1 MPHNLSI
8 ERINS
13 VFDTIEQEIAVSSWE
28 MDGLKIWPLIR
39 NNHWLYLLSQ
49 KVFDSNNQIALNNN
63 PAKQIKKI
71 ISAGL
76 SFVRAKQ
83 IDKKKNDH
91 LRKTDLLIAVAA
103 STRFFKVDGAWY
115 SPYSDSLIK
124 HFRAENIDSLV
135 LEFAS
140 DGRCLLPRF
149 APSVF
154 VQNQSYYLSIQAK
167 LRGKLNFPP
176 LKEHIDGW
184 NDFLA
189 IIDRELGTDCR
200 PDINTVRTKA
210 RQILLHEQWF
220 NKILQVIQPKV
231 AIVGFSYCSADAM
244 GLIRACRK
252 LGILTIEIQH
262 GVQGSEH
269 MAYHHWARLPEQGY
283 DTLPEIFW
291 TWGEDEKRN
300 IDSWANSRPEA
311 HRAMVGGN
319 PCLHIYDQNGLCS
332 THSNKTLL
340 KKTEEQA
347 LNVLFTAQAFDSLP
361 DFFIETIRQTPNW
374 KWWIRIH
381 PQYWEMEEPLRKQL
395 EVNNLANAVISTSS
409 ELPLIGLLEQ
419 CDVHVTEF
427 SSSVLEA
434 QTCGVASV
442 VINPSAVNL
451 FKELI
456 DSEQVVYANSTE
468 LLISAIKLQEKK
480 KIHDIQSE
488 DGSCFFPDIMKEIK
502 KRTHSAV
509 ETVTTQGI

>member
-1 MPHNLSI
+1 MRHDLSI
-8 ERINS
+8 EKINS

-39 NNHWLYLLSQ
+39 NNHWLYLVVQ
-49 KVFDSNNQIALNNN
+49 KVFNSNNQIAINNN
-63 PAKQIKKI
+63 LSHQLKKI
-71 ISAGL
+71 VSAGV
-76 SFVRAKQ
+76 SFARAKQ
-83 IDKKKNDH
+83 VDKDKNDRI
-91 LRKTDLLIAVAA
+91 RKTDLLIAVAT

-115 SPYSDSLIK
+115 TPYSDSLIK
-124 HFRAENIDSLV
+124 HFREEDIDSLV

-149 APSVF
+149 APSIF

-167 LRGKLNFPP
+167 LRGKLNFPA
-176 LKEHIDGW
+176 LKEQLEGW
-184 NDFLA
+184 DDCLA
-189 IIDRELGTDCR
+189 IIDRELGADCR
-200 PDINTVRTKA
+200 PNLNTVRTKA

-220 NKILQVIQPKV
+220 NKILQKTKPKV

-269 MAYHHWARLPEQGY
+269 MAYHRWAGLPEQGY
-283 DTLPEIFW
+283 DTLPDIFW
-291 TWGEDEKRN
+291 TWSEEEKKY

-319 PCLHIYDQNGLCS
+319 PCLHIYDQKGSYNPSSIQTLL
-332 THSNKTLL
+332 NKT
-340 KKTEEQA
+340 KEQA
-347 LNVLFTAQAFDSLP
+347 LNVLFTAQAFDRLP
-361 DFFIETIRQTPNW
+361 DFFIEAIRQTPNW

-395 EVNNLANAVISTSS
+395 EANNLANAAISTSS
-409 ELPLIGLLEQ
+409 ELPLIRLLEQ

-434 QTCGVASV
+434 QSCGVASV
-442 VINPSAVNL
+442 IINHTAINL
-451 FKELI
+451 FKDLI
-456 DSEQVVYANSTE
+456 AAEDVVYADSTE
-468 LLISAIKLQEKK
+468 LVISAIQLQEKK
-480 KIHDIQSE
+480 KIHDVKSE

-502 KRTHSAV
+502 KRIHADV
-509 ETVTTQGI
+509 ETATTKGI

>member
-13 VFDTIEQEIAVSSWE
+13 VFDKIEEEIAVSSWE

-49 KVFDSNNQIALNNN
+49 KVFASNNQIALHNK
-63 PAKQIKKI
+63 PTQQLKKI
-71 ISAGL
+71 LSAGF

-83 IDKKKNDH
+83 VDKDNNDC

-115 SPYSDSLIK
+115 TPYSDSLVK
-124 HFRAENIDSLV
+124 HFREENIDSLV

-149 APSVF
+149 APSIF
-154 VQNQSYYLSIQAK
+154 VQNQSYCLSILAK
-167 LRGKLNFPP
+167 LRGKLNVPP

-184 NDFLA
+184 DDFLS
-189 IIDRELGTDCR
+189 IIDRDLGVDCR

-220 NKILQVIQPKV
+220 NKILQITQPKA

-262 GVQGSEH
+262 GVQGNEH
-269 MAYHHWARLPEQGY
+269 IAYHHWEGMPEQGY

-291 TWGEDEKRN
+291 TWGEDEKRY
-300 IDSWANSRPEA
+300 IDSWANNRPKA
-311 HRAMVGGN
+311 HRAIVGGN
-319 PCLHIYDQNGLCS
+319 PCLHIYNKNGS
-332 THSNKTLL
+332 YNSHSSETLL
-340 KKTEEQA
+340 KKTEEQV
-347 LNVLFTAQAFDSLP
+347 LNVLFTAQAFDRLP
-361 DFFIETIRQTPNW
+361 DFFIEAIRQTSNW

-395 EVNNLANAVISTSS
+395 EANNLANAAISTSS
-409 ELPLIGLLEQ
+409 ELPLIRLLEQ

-434 QTCGVASV
+434 KTCGVASV
-442 VINPSAVNL
+442 VIHHSAVNL

-456 DSEQVVYANSTE
+456 TSEDVVYADSTE
-468 LLISAIKLQEKK
+468 LLISTIKLQGKK
-480 KIHDIQSE
+480 KIHDIKLE
-488 DGSCFFPDIMKEIK
+488 DGSCFFPDIMAEIK